1 MQRKILTGILSLS
14 IIFNLGVT
22 SVKANSLDNISSA
35 WKYQNNIE
43 NILVSNGVMNSEKT
57 DKHTRID
64 NDKIIV
70 EVDNDATNKQ
80 IKRALGETAESYE
93 IISGEFEIDEDL
105 PKEKK
110 ERLQKYL
117 DEEKYTT
124 IIEVDLKDG
133 VETAEAKS
141 KLESESIIE
150 DVDYNYE
157 VINTESYGVDDTYS
171 GKQYH
176 LSKIGAKTA
185 WNTFSRSGYKE
196 TWVAVID
203 TGLYV
208 ANKDFNNA
216 YLKKY
221 SVDITNIINGN
232 YQKLFDSKLPDPSG
246 HGTHVAGIIGAKG
259 DNAFATV
266 GVGSGWIN
274 DCCKIMAIKALNN
287 KGNFEYANLI
297 KSVQYAIAH
306 GAEVINMSWGE
317 NSYYSPLQ
325 EVIDNAYNAGITVV
339 AAKGNNAKK
348 EIYYPADYN
357 HVISVSATDENNKLA
372 RFSNYGNVDIA
383 APGNKIVSSACSTSN
398 TYVTM
403 SGTSMATPM
412 VSATVALVRGI
423 NYNLS
428 VSQVE
433 KLIYETATKIG
444 SSTYFGAGLV
454 NTGYAVQKAK
464 YLGLR
469 SESITLK
476 SVTKTAVG
484 KAKIQWSELYNA
496 EGYCISRSTSA
507 NGTYSRIAVVDDLSY
522 VDKSVKKGKTYYYR
536 VRGYMNYGHGSGT
549 VNGNNAGY
557 STYSG
562 IKSIKIK

>member
-1 MQRKILTGILSLS
+1 MLSLS
-14 IIFNLGVT
+14 IIFNLGIT
-22 SVKANSLDNISSA
+22 SVKANSLENISNV

-43 NILVSNGVMNSEKT
+43 NVLVSNRVMNSEKT
-57 DKHTRID
+57 DKHTKTD
-64 NDKIIV
+64 SDKIIV

-80 IKRALGETAESYE
+80 IKKALGETAESYE
-93 IISGEFEIDEDL
+93 VISGKFEVDEDL

-124 IIEVDLKDG
+124 IVEVDLKDG
-133 VETAEAKS
+133 VEITEAKN

-157 VINTESYGVDDTYS
+157 MINTESYGVDDTYS

-185 WNTFSRSGYKE
+185 WDTYSRSGYKE

-208 ANKDFNNA
+208 ANKDFGGI
-216 YLKKY
+216 YLKNY
-221 SVDITNIINGN
+221 SVDITNIINGS
-232 YQKLFDSKLPDPSG
+232 YQKLSASKLPDPSG
-246 HGTHVAGIIGAKG
+246 HGTLVAGVIGAKG
-259 DNAFATV
+259 DNSFSTV

-287 KGNFEYANLI
+287 EGKYEYANLI
-297 KSVQYAIAH
+297 KSVQYAIEH
-306 GAEVINMSWGE
+306 GAEVINMSWGSY
-317 NSYYSPLQ
+317 SYYSPLQ
-325 EVIDNAYNAGITVV
+325 EVIDNAYNAGVTVV
-339 AAKGNNAKK
+339 ASKGNDAKGDLH
-348 EIYYPADYN
+348 YPSDYN
-357 HVISVSATDENNKLA
+357 HVIAVSATDENNKLA
-372 RFSNYGNVDIA
+372 SFSNYKNVSIA
-383 APGNKIVSSACSTSN
+383 APGDKIVTSACSTSN
-398 TYVTM
+398 IYAIA
-403 SGTSMATPM
+403 SGTSLAAPM
-412 VSATVALVRGI
+412 VSATVALVRGM

-428 VSQVE
+428 VDQVE
-433 KLIYETATKIG
+433 NLIYETATNIG
-444 SSTYFGAGLV
+444 SRTYFGAGLI

-469 SESITLK
+469 SENITLK
-476 SVTKTAVG
+476 SVTETSAG
-484 KAKIQWSELYNA
+484 NAKIKWSELSEA
-496 EGYCISRSTSA
+496 DGYCISRATSA

-536 VRGYMNYGHGSGT
+536 VRGYMYYGHGSGT
-549 VNGNNAGY
+549 VNGKNAGY

-562 IKSIKIK
+562 VKSIKIK

>member
-221 SVDITNIINGN
+221 STQSVSVIFL
-232 YQKLFDSKLPDPSG
+232 QLFNFLPSPLPS
-246 HGTHVAGIIGAKG
+246 VLPPAGIP
-259 DNAFATV
+259 
-266 GVGSGWIN
+266 
-274 DCCKIMAIKALNN
+274 L
-287 KGNFEYANLI
+287 
-297 KSVQYAIAH
+297 
-306 GAEVINMSWGE
+306 
-317 NSYYSPLQ
+317 YYL
-325 EVIDNAYNAGITVV
+325 
-339 AAKGNNAKK
+339 
-348 EIYYPADYN
+348 
-357 HVISVSATDENNKLA
+357 
-372 RFSNYGNVDIA
+372 
-383 APGNKIVSSACSTSN
+383 
-398 TYVTM
+398 
-403 SGTSMATPM
+403 
-412 VSATVALVRGI
+412 
-423 NYNLS
+423 
-428 VSQVE
+428 
-433 KLIYETATKIG
+433 
-444 SSTYFGAGLV
+444 
-454 NTGYAVQKAK
+454 
-464 YLGLR
+464 
-469 SESITLK
+469 
-476 SVTKTAVG
+476 
-484 KAKIQWSELYNA
+484 
-496 EGYCISRSTSA
+496 
-507 NGTYSRIAVVDDLSY
+507 
-522 VDKSVKKGKTYYYR
+522 
-536 VRGYMNYGHGSGT
+536 
-549 VNGNNAGY
+549 
-557 STYSG
+557 
-562 IKSIKIK
+562 